1 MLESSRRSELFIISK
16 LTFFYKAGVVLMK
29 SWQIDNLIGYWRR
42 RDLRSDFFQDNLEF
56 PEEFIISHSFITQI
70 ETSYFIL

>member
-16 LTFFYKAGVVLMK
+16 LTFFYKGLVLMK